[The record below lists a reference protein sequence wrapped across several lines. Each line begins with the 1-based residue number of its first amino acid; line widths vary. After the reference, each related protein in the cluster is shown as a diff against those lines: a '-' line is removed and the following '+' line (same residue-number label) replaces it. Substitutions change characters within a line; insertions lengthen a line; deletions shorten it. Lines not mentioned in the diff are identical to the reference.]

1 MGHFRINGLCSVVG
15 AGAAAALLAG
25 NFIIVGL
32 KALNRAAALYSC
44 NKTLLS
50 PTQMTSKH

>member
-1 MGHFRINGLCSVVG
+1 MGHFRFNGLCSVIG

-32 KALNRAAALYSC
+32 KTVIRAAALYSC

-50 PTQMTSKH
+50 PTKMTSKH